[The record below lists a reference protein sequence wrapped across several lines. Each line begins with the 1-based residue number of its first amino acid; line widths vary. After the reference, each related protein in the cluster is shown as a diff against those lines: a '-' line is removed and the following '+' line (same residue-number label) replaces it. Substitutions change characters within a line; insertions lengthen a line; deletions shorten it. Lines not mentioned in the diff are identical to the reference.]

1 MRLPVALACEDQR
14 LSARRN
20 QRTQDAIAR
29 ARIIAKRIAQ
39 RQDRQALEAIRAFE
53 PKPRYKR
60 HDLCIA
66 KKALRHVK
74 GAGIKP
80 RLVFAHPDILKEIP
94 NASLHYR
101 GIALL
106 SLKRVQ
112 EIAGSV
118 DTWERSPESARV
130 SDEKA
135 LKVCRLYNAV
145 ISSIIVDRDDWTLGD
160 GYRNVLA
167 TVGITADGAIRNIIG
182 QEAER
187 AIKDRLVE
195 WAEHAQLLAPSSDSG
210 EQSWML
216 KDDVSMVFGSEPDI
230 AFEKAGRLAVVV
242 EIKGGKDPAGALE
255 RLGAVKKTF
264 DEAPADCKNFLVAG
278 VVTPTMQARLAE
290 MRMERHFDID
300 ALLYDDA
307 AWREFVNEIF
317 HHALRIAPER

>member
-1 MRLPVALACEDQR
+1 MSERKA
-14 LSARRN
+14 

-39 RQDRQALEAIRAFE
+39 REDHRAFEAIRAFQ
-53 PKPRYKR
+53 PKPRYRK
-60 HDLCIA
+60 HELCVA

-74 GAGIKP
+74 AAGIKP
-80 RLVFAHPDILKEIP
+80 RFVFAHPDILKAIP

-101 GIALL
+101 GLALL

-118 DTWERSPESARV
+118 NTWERSPASARV

-135 LKVCRLYNAV
+135 LKVCRLYNIV
-145 ISSIIVDRDDWTLGD
+145 ISSIILDSVDWTLENGF
-160 GYRNVLA
+160 RNILA
-167 TVGITADGAIRNIIG
+167 TVGIGEDGAIRNIIG

-187 AIKDRLVE
+187 AIKERLVK
-195 WAEHAQLLAPSSDSG
+195 WAREANLLLTPSSNSG
-210 EQSWML
+210 EQSWAL

-230 AFEKAGRLAVVV
+230 AFEKAGRLAVVI

-264 DEAPADCKNFLVAG
+264 DEAPVDCKNFLVAG
-278 VVTPTMQARLAE
+278 VVTATMQARLVE

-300 ALLYDDA
+300 AVLYDDA
-307 AWREFVNEIF
+307 AWTEFVNEIF